1 MAREVPGAPPR
12 RLTRLRILLARKRP
26 LACQEMVELVTAYLD
41 GALSPA
47 MRARFDA
54 HLKKCDGCAT
64 YLEQLRVTVATLGRI
79 RDEQLDPVFLNRLMD
94 AFAET
99 TGSW

>member
-1 MAREVPGAPPR
+1 MTPEALVAPRPR
-12 RLTRLRILLARKRP
+12 LIRLRILLARKRP
-26 LACQEMVELVTAYLD
+26 LACEEMVELVTAYLD
-41 GALSPA
+41 GALGPT

-54 HLKKCDGCAT
+54 HLKKCDGCTT
-64 YLEQLRVTVATLGRI
+64 YLEELRVTVATLGRI
-79 RDEQLDPVFLNRLMD
+79 RDEQVDPVFLNRLMD